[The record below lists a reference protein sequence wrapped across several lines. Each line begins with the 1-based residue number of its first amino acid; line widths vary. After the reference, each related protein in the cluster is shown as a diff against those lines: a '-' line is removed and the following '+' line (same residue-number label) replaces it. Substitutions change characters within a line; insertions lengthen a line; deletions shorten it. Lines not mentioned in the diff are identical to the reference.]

1 MNKAIQTRFWEGE
14 FGDTYTDRNKIEAGD
29 RSEFFSNILYLT
41 GTVSSVLE
49 LGANRGHNLDILHH
63 LKPDLELTGVEVNK
77 KACNEMAAHGRI
89 KPVCCSIQEFKP
101 AKQYD
106 LVFTCG
112 VLIHLPP
119 DDLPEVY
126 KKMLKLSRKYILI
139 NEYFNPTPVEV
150 PYRGHSGRLFKR
162 DWGSELIDAA
172 EGNISLVDYG
182 FLWKKVEPAW
192 DNATWWLFEKK

>member
-1 MNKAIQTRFWEGE
+1 MNKSIQTRFWEGE
-14 FGDTYTDRNKIEAGD
+14 FGDTYTDRNKVEAKD

-41 GTVSSVLE
+41 GAISSVLE
-49 LGANRGHNLDILHH
+49 LGANRGHNLSILHH
-63 LKPDLELTGVEVNK
+63 LKPDLEITGVEVNK
-77 KACNEMAAHGRI
+77 KACKEMAAHGGI
-89 KPVCCSIQEFKP
+89 EPVCCSTQDFEP
-101 AKQYD
+101 SKQYD

-119 DDLPEVY
+119 EDLPEVY
-126 KKMLKLSRKYILI
+126 EKMLKLSKKYILI

-150 PYRGHSGRLFKR
+150 PYRGHSERLFKR

-172 EGNISLVDYG
+172 AGKIKLIDYG